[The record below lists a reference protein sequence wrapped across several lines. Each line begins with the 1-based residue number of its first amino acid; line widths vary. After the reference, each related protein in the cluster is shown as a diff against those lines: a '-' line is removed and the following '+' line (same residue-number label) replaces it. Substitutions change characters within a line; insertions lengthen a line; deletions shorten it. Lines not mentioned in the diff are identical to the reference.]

1 MMSRQRK
8 GKENE
13 AVHGV
18 GTFGKIVSYVVMILV
33 CFISLFP
40 VIWVAISS
48 LKADPL
54 QSRDLLCQVHF
65 VLMDI
70 SEYSGTCIL

>member
-40 VIWVAISS
+40 ETG
-48 LKADPL
+48 
-54 QSRDLLCQVHF
+54 R
-65 VLMDI
+65 
-70 SEYSGTCIL
+70 

>member
-40 VIWVAISS
+40 VISI
-48 LKADPL
+48 
-54 QSRDLLCQVHF
+54 LLPPTLENF
-65 VLMDI
+65 I
-70 SEYSGTCIL
+70 EKEAAP

>member
-48 LKADPL
+48 L
-54 QSRDLLCQVHF
+54 DLLCQVHF